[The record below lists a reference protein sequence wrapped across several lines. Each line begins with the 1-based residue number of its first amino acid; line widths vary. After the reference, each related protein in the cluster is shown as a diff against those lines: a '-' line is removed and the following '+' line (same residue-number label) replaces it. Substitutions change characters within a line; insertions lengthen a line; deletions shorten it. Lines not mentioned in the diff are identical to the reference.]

1 MDFIIDVWVFKCQR
15 IFNLCKVR
23 NPFVFSS
30 YSSVSFLPNFYMSY
44 TWLFVAVQSLRRVWL
59 FAAPWIAACQ
69 ISPSF
74 TISWSLFRLMSIVSM
89 MPSTI
94 SSSVTPF
101 SSRDDSDGKESAC
114 NVGDP
119 GSILGWWRSPGE
131 GNGSPLQYSCL
142 ENLMDKGTWQ
152 ATVHG
157 VAESQ
162 TQLSD

>member
-1 MDFIIDVWVFKCQR
+1 MPKDIQFVQSKESFCVLILFICE
-15 IFNLCKVR
+15 L
-23 NPFVFSS
+23 
-30 YSSVSFLPNFYMSY
+30 LPNFYIMSY

-59 FAAPWIAACQ
+59 SAAPWIAACQ